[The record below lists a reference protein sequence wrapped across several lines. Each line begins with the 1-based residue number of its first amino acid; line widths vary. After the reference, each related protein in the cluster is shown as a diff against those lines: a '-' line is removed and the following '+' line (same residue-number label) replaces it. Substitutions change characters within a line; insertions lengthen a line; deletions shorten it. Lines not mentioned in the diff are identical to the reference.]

1 MVLRPLIAFLGAIVL
16 AGAASGDTLK
26 LLDGKMVQG
35 TFLGG
40 DARTIRMEVNNKIEL
55 FPIAQVESLTFGGG
69 LMAAAAPEKIDPK
82 KAKEEEKARKKA
94 EEEAAKAAKEAAKA
108 QEAAAK
114 AAAKAEEAAAKAKGI
129 SGDATQAASKPKTSR
144 WGKAPSV
151 KAPAVPAPA
160 VPAPAVT
167 APAPPPA
174 AATAGEV
181 ASAASA
187 APGAVGNAAQTAGNV
202 ANTANQAAATAQQ
215 VSSAVADPGAAA
227 ASAAQNAAAG
237 AAQQAAS
244 TTQSVQNAARTA
256 DTVASAARPSGAS
269 SAATSSGRAEQGRSP
284 AGTSAASTAT
294 EPVAAPTTPSPA
306 QPPAATPAVSAANAT
321 PTAAVPPAD
330 PALQETAAVVTGTV
344 FRVRLVETIN
354 SAIHKPG
361 EIFRASLENP
371 LVSGNVTVPK
381 GADVMVR
388 LVQVPAR
395 GSASPL
401 LTLEAISLRVDYRNL
416 PFAAEAMTQPG
427 DALRGAAGGSGVQ
440 VFRGTE
446 RLQIPADGVVSF
458 RTVKADNKR

>member
-160 VPAPAVT
+160 VT

-294 EPVAAPTTPSPA
+294 EPVAASTTPSPA

-330 PALQETAAVVTGTV
+330 PAPQETAAVVTGTV

>member
-1 MVLRPLIAFLGAIVL
+1 MVLRPLIAFLGAIAL
-16 AGAASGDTLK
+16 ACAASGDTLK
-26 LLDGKMVQG
+26 LLDGKVVQG

-129 SGDATQAASKPKTSR
+129 SGDATQTASKPKTSR

-151 KAPAVPAPA
+151 KAPAVQAPA
-160 VPAPAVT
+160 VQAPAVQAPAVT

-174 AATAGEV
+174 AATAV
-181 ASAASA
+181 
-187 APGAVGNAAQTAGNV
+187 
-202 ANTANQAAATAQQ
+202 NTANQAAATAQQ

-227 ASAAQNAAAG
+227 AGAAQNAAAG
-237 AAQQAAS
+237 AVSNATGSAAPVVGTAQQAAS
-244 TTQSVQNAARTA
+244 TTQSVQSVARTA
-256 DTVASAARPSGAS
+256 ETVASAARPSGSS
-269 SAATSSGRAEQGRSP
+269 SAASSSGRAEP
-284 AGTSAASTAT
+284 AANSTTPAPAQAQPSAASPAS
-294 EPVAAPTTPSPA
+294 ATPSPA
-306 QPPAATPAVSAANAT
+306 STSPA
-321 PTAAVPPAD
+321 AAVPPAD
-330 PALQETAAVVTGTV
+330 PSAQETAAVLTGTV

-427 DALRGAAGGSGVQ
+427 DALRGATGGNGVQ
-440 VFRGTE
+440 VFRGIE